1 MSKQSELVDLT
12 QGAEGNVSAVKQLLL
27 VIYAVNTTLTGY
39 LRGPATFTINPA
51 VHSNNTGLVVIAGNL
66 QVDGTTTTINS
77 TTMDVDDL
85 NITVA
90 KGAANAAAANGAGLT
105 VDGASATL
113 LYASTGDK
121 FAFNKDLDV
130 GGNMRLT
137 STAVSFL
144 ELNSGTSGSKDYRIY
159 NGQSWNPDALLV
171 YNHTR

>member
-12 QGAEGNVSAVKQLLL
+12 QGAEGNISAVN
-27 VIYAVNTTLTGY
+27 ATLTGY

-121 FAFNKDLDV
+121 FAFNKAF
-130 GGNMRLT
+130 R
-137 STAVSFL
+137 
-144 ELNSGTSGSKDYRIY
+144 R
-159 NGQSWNPDALLV
+159 WW
-171 YNHTR
+171 